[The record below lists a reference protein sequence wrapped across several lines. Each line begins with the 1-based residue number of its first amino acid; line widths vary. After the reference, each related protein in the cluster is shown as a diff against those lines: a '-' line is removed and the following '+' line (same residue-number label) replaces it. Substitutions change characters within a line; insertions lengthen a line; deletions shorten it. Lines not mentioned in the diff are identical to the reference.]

1 MIIILLYLN
10 KLNVRMQSIRLWVL
24 PSAETNWQITYPVS
38 DINIFIFTIVT
49 MIWFSVNVK
58 IKQKQQAQ
66 GISFDLSKL
75 MKINKSKLY
84 IDDLQVVIS
93 AIWAI
98 KYFRMWSYNWLYK
111 YRVYTY

>member
-1 MIIILLYLN
+1 
-10 KLNVRMQSIRLWVL
+10 
-24 PSAETNWQITYPVS
+24 
-38 DINIFIFTIVT
+38 

-58 IKQKQQAQ
+58 IEQKPQAQ

-93 AIWAI
+93 AMWAI
-98 KYFRMWSYNWLYK
+98 KYFRMCSYNWLYK
-111 YRVYTY
+111 YRVYIY